1 MKIIGIEMFPVS
13 MSFRRRIKTAFRGVE
28 RDEGVSEDNVIIRIY
43 TARVF
48 IPGLFFIQERI

>member
-13 MSFRRRIKTAFRGVE
+13 MAFKRKVRTAFRGVE

-43 TARVF
+43 NV
-48 IPGLFFIQERI
+48 